1 MFILGVQYDRT
12 FSEKYARVQA
22 KCDRMQA
29 ACRLHTIVLR
39 GATPSIKPCN
49 PTERGTLEGNAAFMQ
64 AAYDRNAGCMQP
76 ALPLSVPPA

>member
-29 ACRLHTIVLR
+29 ACSLHTIVFR
-39 GATPSIKPCN
+39 GATPSIKPYN
-49 PTERGTLEGNAAFMQ
+49 PMERGTLEGNAAFMQ
-64 AAYDRNAGCMQP
+64 VAYRNAGCMQP